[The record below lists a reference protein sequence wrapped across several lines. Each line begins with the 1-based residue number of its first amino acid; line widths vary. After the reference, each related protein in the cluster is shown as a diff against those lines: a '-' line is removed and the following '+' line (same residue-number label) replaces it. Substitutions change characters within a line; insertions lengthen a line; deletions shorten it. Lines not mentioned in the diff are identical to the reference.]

1 MSVERRLRNPDKALK
16 AVKSFRQLNVDA
28 QKADD
33 PRHTILP
40 QISRSRPVIE
50 SIMLAIDP
58 DTAIDELNR
67 KGSEGFAA
75 PIDQCDRLIGLIENA
90 PLVRDIIGNPE
101 PLLLC
106 ASGLE
111 ANVIKEVILQWKLG
125 YYSEAI
131 CQVYLKLERKA
142 QQKLGEEKT
151 GTNLWEK
158 CFAMKG
164 GLKISGQIGTA
175 ETQKSERQG
184 VQRLAQSVSL
194 LVSNPIVHTPSD
206 EKNLSEEEALEYLA
220 MLSSLSRWLDRC
232 P

>member
-1 MSVERRLRNPDKALK
+1 MYVERRLRNPDEALK
-16 AVKSFRQLNVDA
+16 AVKIFRQLNVDA

-50 SIMLAIDP
+50 AIMLEIDP
-58 DTAIDELNR
+58 DTAIDELNH

-90 PLVRDIIGNPE
+90 PLVRDIVGNPE
-101 PLLLC
+101 PLLLR
-106 ASGLE
+106 ASGLD
-111 ANVIKEVILQWKLG
+111 ANVIEEVILLWKLG

-158 CFAMKG
+158 CFAED
-164 GLKISGQIGTA
+164 GLKISGQTGTA

-194 LVSNPIVHTPSD
+194 LVRNPIVHTPSD

-232 P
+232 S

>member
-40 QISRSRPVIE
+40 QISRNRPVIE
-50 SIMLAIDP
+50 EIMREIDP
-58 DTAIDELNR
+58 DTAIDELNH

-90 PLVRDIIGNPE
+90 PLVRDIIGNPK

-111 ANVIKEVILQWKLG
+111 ANVIKEAILQWKLG
-125 YYSEAI
+125 YYSEAVY
-131 CQVYLKLERKA
+131 QVYLKLERKA

-151 GTNLWEK
+151 GTHLWEK
-158 CFAMKG
+158 CFAAES
-164 GLKISGQIGTA
+164 GLEISGQIGTT

-194 LVSNPIVHTPSD
+194 LIRNPIAHTPSD

>member
-1 MSVERRLRNPDKALK
+1 MSAERRLRNPDEALK
-16 AVKSFRQLNVDA
+16 AVKIFRQLNVDA

-40 QISRSRPVIE
+40 QISRNRPIIE
-50 SIMLAIDP
+50 AIMRVIDP
-58 DTAIDELNR
+58 DTAIDQLNH
-67 KGSEGFAA
+67 KGSERFAA
-75 PIDQCDRLIGLIENA
+75 PIDQCDRLIGLIESA
-90 PLVRDIIGNPE
+90 PLLQDIVGNPE

-106 ASGLE
+106 ASGID
-111 ANVIKEVILQWKLG
+111 ANAIEEVILRWRVG
-125 YYSEAI
+125 CYSDAVY
-131 CQVYLKLERKA
+131 QTYLKLERKA
-142 QQKLGEEKT
+142 QQKLGEEES

-158 CFAMKG
+158 CFAAEG

-184 VQRLAQSVSL
+184 VQKLAQSVSL
-194 LVSNPIVHTPSD
+194 LIRNPIAHTPSD